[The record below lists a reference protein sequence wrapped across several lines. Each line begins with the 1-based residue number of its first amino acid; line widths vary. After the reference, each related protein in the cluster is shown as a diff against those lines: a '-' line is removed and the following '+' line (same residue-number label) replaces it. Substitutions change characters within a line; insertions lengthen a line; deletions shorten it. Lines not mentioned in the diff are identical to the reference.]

1 MAITEAA
8 DRAASIHHRIEIR
21 RITVTDVKDALR
33 RGVDD
38 FFARPSHLIFL
49 AAIYPV
55 ISFAFFI
62 VISGREFWPILW
74 PLAAGFTLV
83 GPIAAIG
90 LMEISRERERGRDVH
105 WREALGVIGEGR
117 LPALIVLAVVLLVIF
132 IGWLLAAQALYVSLF
147 GEPYGV
153 TLPEFLHNLFF
164 TPEGRRLIVW
174 GNLLGGLFALLAL
187 VVSLVSFPMV
197 VDGERDPV
205 VAVIASVRAALR
217 NPGPVLLWGM
227 IVAVTVFLSAMTAF
241 VLLGVALPILG
252 HATWHL
258 YRRLVRRD

>member
-1 MAITEAA
+1 MAITGTADGAA
-8 DRAASIHHRIEIR
+8 GAARAIEIR
-21 RITVTDVKDALR
+21 RISAADMREALR

-38 FFARPSHLIFL
+38 FLARPSHLIFL

-55 ISFAFFI
+55 ISFALFI
-62 VISGREFWPILW
+62 VASGREFWPILW

-83 GPIAAIG
+83 GPIAAVG
-90 LMEISRERERGRDVH
+90 LMEISRERERGREVH

-117 LPALIVLAVVLLVIF
+117 LGPLVVLALVLLTIF
-132 IGWLLAAQALYVSLF
+132 IGWLVAAQALYVSLF
-147 GEPYGV
+147 GQPYGV

-164 TPEGRRLIVW
+164 TPQGHSLIIW
-174 GNLLGGLFALLAL
+174 GNLVGGLFALLAL

-205 VAVIASVRAALR
+205 LAIITSVRAFFR
-217 NPGPVLLWGM
+217 NPGPVLLWGAV
-227 IVAVTVFLSAMTAF
+227 VAAAVFLSAMTAF
-241 VLLGVALPILG
+241 VLLAIALPILG

-258 YRRLVRRD
+258 YRRIVVRR

>member
-1 MAITEAA
+1 MAITETA
-8 DRAASIHHRIEIR
+8 DQATPIHHRIDIR
-21 RITVTDVKDALR
+21 RITVADIKEALR

-38 FFARPSHLIFL
+38 FLARPSHLIFL

-55 ISFAFFI
+55 ISFAFFV

-83 GPIAAIG
+83 GPIAAVG
-90 LMEISRERERGRDVH
+90 LMEISRERERGREVH

-117 LPALIVLAVVLLVIF
+117 LPALIVLAVVLFVIF
-132 IGWLLAAQALYVSLF
+132 FAWLWTAQALYVSLF

-153 TLPEFLHNLFF
+153 TLQEFLHQLFF
-164 TPEGRRLIVW
+164 TPEGHRLIIW

-205 VAVIASVRAALR
+205 IAIITSVRAALR
-217 NPGPVLLWGM
+217 NPGPVLLWGA

-241 VLLGVALPILG
+241 VLLGIALPILG

-258 YRRLVRRD
+258 YRRLVHRA

>member
-1 MAITEAA
+1 MAITGTA
-8 DRAASIHHRIEIR
+8 DRAPSMPRRIEIR
-21 RITVTDVKDALR
+21 RITVADVKEALK

-38 FFARPSHLIFL
+38 FLARPSHLIFL

-62 VISGREFWPILW
+62 IISGREFWPILW
-74 PLAAGFTLV
+74 PLAAGFTLI
-83 GPIAAIG
+83 GPIAAVG
-90 LMEISRERERGRDVH
+90 LMEISRERERGREVH

-117 LPALIVLAVVLLVIF
+117 LGPLVVLAVVLLAIF
-132 IGWLLAAQALYVSLF
+132 IGWLVAAQGLYVALF
-147 GEPYGV
+147 GQPYGV
-153 TLPEFLHNLFF
+153 TLQEFLHNLFF
-164 TPEGRRLIVW
+164 TPQGHRLIIW

-205 VAVIASVRAALR
+205 IAIITSVRAALR
-217 NPGPVLLWGM
+217 NPGPVLLWGA
-227 IVAVTVFLSAMTAF
+227 IVAATVFLSAMTAF
-241 VLLGVALPILG
+241 VLLGIALPILG